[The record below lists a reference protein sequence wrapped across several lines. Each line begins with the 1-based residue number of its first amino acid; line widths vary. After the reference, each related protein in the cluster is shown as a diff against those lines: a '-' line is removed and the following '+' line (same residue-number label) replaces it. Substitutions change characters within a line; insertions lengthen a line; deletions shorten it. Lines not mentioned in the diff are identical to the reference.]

1 MADVKIIDIDGSQ
14 WNIKDQVVRDK
25 IANLETK
32 TTIKEEVL
40 EQNGESFI
48 SVVTINDKKFIHL
61 HFNGNI
67 QVLSIGQTIFQ
78 QGQIQ
83 GMTKIIRGFVTLD
96 KTDGTGR
103 LPADIDVNQNG
114 NTYIYPIIP
123 DKYTGSIAPC
133 RIYGDIFAMIM

>member
-1 MADVKIIDIDGSQ
+1 MQEVKIVDIDNVQ
-14 WNIKDQVVRDK
+14 WNIKDQEARNK

-40 EQNGESFI
+40 AQDGESFI
-48 SVVTINDKKFIHL
+48 SVITINDKKFIHL

-67 QVLSIGQTIFQ
+67 QVSSIGQTIFQ

-83 GMTKIIRGFVTLD
+83 GMTKTLRGFLTLD
-96 KTDGTGR
+96 KTDNTGR
-103 LPADIDVNQNG
+103 LPADIDVSTNG

-133 RIYGDIFAMIM
+133 RIYGDIFTMIM